1 MDNNPVLNNIL
12 ELYNSI
18 YYKYPSKEE
27 INNIEAIFLN
37 NIDFIVKKLGNEYD
51 DELFNEKY
59 FLIIFYFFTVLYDER
74 LMITER
80 YINQCITV
88 YEMIQNLRENIVY
101 NLKMGFGKSTVI
113 VPLLTFY
120 FLFKC

>member
-1 MDNNPVLNNIL
+1 
-12 ELYNSI
+12 
-18 YYKYPSKEE
+18 
-27 INNIEAIFLN
+27 
-37 NIDFIVKKLGNEYD
+37 
-51 DELFNEKY
+51 
-59 FLIIFYFFTVLYDER
+59 
-74 LMITER
+74 MITER

-113 VPLLTFY
+113 VPLITFY